1 MTDSSEFSPE
11 QASDPGTS
19 MQDMARIAAERP
31 DLWASLAANPSLYP
45 DLREWLG
52 QIDDPAVKEAL
63 NASAQQAA
71 GQVPDENASTAEAGS
86 TEEASEPAAEETPA
100 GDDPAEEAPTAE
112 TPAAEAEA
120 GPAEEESAAEAGPA
134 EDAPAAE
141 EAPTAETVSIEEASE
156 PAAEET
162 PAGDD
167 PAEEA
172 PTAETPAAEAEAG
185 PAEEESAAEDAPI
198 AETVSIEE
206 ASELA
211 AEETPAGEDPVEEA
225 PTAET
230 PAAEAEAGP
239 VEEESAAEA
248 GPAEDAPA
256 AEEAPTAETVSI
268 EEASEPA
275 AEETPT
281 AAMGTPPPPP
291 SAPTAAM
298 GTPPPPPSAPTAAM
312 GAPPPPPSAPT
323 AAMGTPPPPP
333 FAPTAAMGAPPPP
346 PARAGGKR
354 RRKKWV
360 PIAAVLAVVLAVG
373 GGTFAVYTYLTQR
386 GAASPDEVM
395 STVSQAIAD
404 KDPISMFKMV
414 SPSEIDTVADS
425 ADAIRDGGS
434 DSRKGSSKADPGAL
448 LSKDAINSY
457 LEALDVSSSEMT
469 YSVDQKS
476 DDLAIA
482 TISSWHLD
490 VSVNQSLADTLRTR
504 YQSAKGSSLTDEE
517 EEFFSDLDFSDL
529 SYDGDVAD
537 DFRDDIPFEIVMIK
551 EDGRWYI
558 SPLMTSAQW
567 NYRDRAQWDDDV
579 ESPNYDADFDSVKG
593 ADSPEAAVQN
603 LTEAILDA
611 RRPSD
616 MLDDSVTGLLSLPE
630 RRLAM
635 VYGPVMIGDD
645 RKFSERASE
654 NVKID
659 WDLTSTDIGGGQ
671 AVVHPGNSK
680 ITLNPDDEDEKITLE
695 FKGNTMKVKTPA
707 SEHNTASVDF
717 TRQLENPDRL
727 GVVVEKSDGTWHV
740 SSSGTIVNIFSLR
753 PSERALDKFSD
764 ILEDLGVDPDDSDDL
779 ADTITQS
786 VAIATP
792 ILVGID
798 IAEQLQDVEWRE
810 PYRPSYDSY
819 DSYSGYSTADYYSQC
834 TSGDMSACDRLYYA
848 SSSGSFDE
856 SYGKSCGG
864 RNYSL
869 DYGGQCESKYG
880 RWY

>member
-11 QASDPGTS
+11 QAADPGTS

-52 QIDDPAVKEAL
+52 QVDDPAVKEAL
-63 NASAQQAA
+63 SASAQR
-71 GQVPDENASTAEAGS
+71 
-86 TEEASEPAAEETPA
+86 AAERVPA
-100 GDDPAEEAPTAE
+100 GDEPAE
-112 TPAAEAEA
+112 
-120 GPAEEESAAEAGPA
+120 
-134 EDAPAAE
+134 APAAE
-141 EAPTAETVSIEEASE
+141 EAPA
-156 PAAEET
+156 
-162 PAGDD
+162 D
-167 PAEEA
+167 
-172 PTAETPAAEAEAG
+172 
-185 PAEEESAAEDAPI
+185 
-198 AETVSIEE
+198 
-206 ASELA
+206 
-211 AEETPAGEDPVEEA
+211 
-225 PTAET
+225 
-230 PAAEAEAGP
+230 
-239 VEEESAAEA
+239 
-248 GPAEDAPA
+248 DAPA
-256 AEEAPTAETVSI
+256 AEVEDVKTDGAEADSAQETPTAEAVTAENASEPVAAEEAPADDAPAAEVEDVKTDGAEADSAQEAPTAVMGTPPPPPS
-268 EEASEPA
+268 A
-275 AEETPT
+275 PT

-312 GAPPPPPSAPT
+312 GT
-323 AAMGTPPPPP
+323 
-333 FAPTAAMGAPPPP
+333 PPPP

-404 KDPISMFKMV
+404 KDIISMFKMV

-448 LSKDAINSY
+448 LSKDAINNY
-457 LEALDVSSSEMT
+457 LEALDVSTSDMT
-469 YSVDQKS
+469 YTVDQKS
-476 DDLAIA
+476 DDLAVA

-490 VSVNQSLADTLRTR
+490 VRVDQSLADTLRTR
-504 YQSAKGSSLTDEE
+504 YQSAKGSSLTDDE

-537 DFRDDIPFEIVMIK
+537 DFRDDIPLEIVMIK
-551 EDGRWYI
+551 EDGRWFI

-579 ESPNYDADFDSVKG
+579 EAPNYEADFSSVKG

-616 MLDDSVTGLLSLPE
+616 MLEDNVTGLLSLPE

-635 VYGPVMIGDD
+635 VYGPVMVGDD

-671 AVVHPGNSK
+671 AVVQPGNSK
-680 ITLNPDDEDEKITLE
+680 ITLNPDDEDEKITFE
-695 FKGNTMKVKTPA
+695 FKGNTMKVTTPA
-707 SEHNTASVDF
+707 SENNTASVDF
-717 TRQLENPDRL
+717 TRQLKDPDRL

-740 SSSGTIVNIFSLR
+740 SSSGTIVNIFNLR

-764 ILEDLGVDPDDSDDL
+764 TLEDLGVDPDDSDDL

-792 ILVGID
+792 ILVGVD
-798 IAEQLQDVEWRE
+798 IAEQLQDVNWRA

-869 DYGGQCESKYG
+869 DYGGQCESRYG

>member
-11 QASDPGTS
+11 QAADPGTS

-52 QIDDPAVKEAL
+52 QVDDPAVKEAL
-63 NASAQQAA
+63 SASAQR
-71 GQVPDENASTAEAGS
+71 
-86 TEEASEPAAEETPA
+86 AAERVPA
-100 GDDPAEEAPTAE
+100 GDEPAE
-112 TPAAEAEA
+112 
-120 GPAEEESAAEAGPA
+120 
-134 EDAPAAE
+134 APAAE
-141 EAPTAETVSIEEASE
+141 EAPTDA
-156 PAAEET
+156 
-162 PAGDD
+162 
-167 PAEEA
+167 A
-172 PTAETPAAEAEAG
+172 PT
-185 PAEEESAAEDAPI
+185 D
-198 AETVSIEE
+198 
-206 ASELA
+206 
-211 AEETPAGEDPVEEA
+211 
-225 PTAET
+225 
-230 PAAEAEAGP
+230 
-239 VEEESAAEA
+239 
-248 GPAEDAPA
+248 DAPA
-256 AEEAPTAETVSI
+256 AEVEDVKADGAEADSAQETPTAEAVTA
-268 EEASEPA
+268 ENASEPVA
-275 AEETPT
+275 AEVEDVKADGAEVDSAQEAPT
-281 AAMGTPPPPP
+281 AAMGTPPPPPP

-298 GTPPPPPSAPTAAM
+298 GTPPPPP
-312 GAPPPPPSAPT
+312 PSAPT
-323 AAMGTPPPPP
+323 AAMGT
-333 FAPTAAMGAPPPP
+333 PPPP

-404 KDPISMFKMV
+404 KDIISMFKMV

-448 LSKDAINSY
+448 LSKDAINNY
-457 LEALDVSSSEMT
+457 LEALDVSTSDMT
-469 YSVDQKS
+469 YTVDQKS
-476 DDLAIA
+476 DDLAVA

-490 VSVNQSLADTLRTR
+490 VRVDQSLADTLRTR
-504 YQSAKGSSLTDEE
+504 YQSAKGSSLTDDE

-537 DFRDDIPFEIVMIK
+537 DFRDDIPLEIVMIK
-551 EDGRWYI
+551 EDGRWFI

-579 ESPNYDADFDSVKG
+579 EAPNYEADFSSVKG

-616 MLDDSVTGLLSLPE
+616 MLEDNVTGLLSLPE

-635 VYGPVMIGDD
+635 VYGPVMVGDD

-671 AVVHPGNSK
+671 AVVQPGNSK
-680 ITLNPDDEDEKITLE
+680 ITLNPDDEDEKITFE
-695 FKGNTMKVKTPA
+695 FKGNTMKVTTPA
-707 SEHNTASVDF
+707 SENNTASVDF
-717 TRQLENPDRL
+717 TRQLKDPDRL

-740 SSSGTIVNIFSLR
+740 SSSGTIVNIFNLR

-764 ILEDLGVDPDDSDDL
+764 TLEDLGVDPDDSDDL

-792 ILVGID
+792 ILVGVD
-798 IAEQLQDVEWRE
+798 IAEQLQDVNWRA

-856 SYGKSCGG
+856 SYGRSCGG

-869 DYGGQCESKYG
+869 DYGGQCESRYG

>member
-11 QASDPGTS
+11 QAADPGTS

-52 QIDDPAVKEAL
+52 QVDDPAVKEAL
-63 NASAQQAA
+63 SASAQR
-71 GQVPDENASTAEAGS
+71 
-86 TEEASEPAAEETPA
+86 AAERVPA
-100 GDDPAEEAPTAE
+100 GDEPAE
-112 TPAAEAEA
+112 
-120 GPAEEESAAEAGPA
+120 
-134 EDAPAAE
+134 APAAE
-141 EAPTAETVSIEEASE
+141 EAPTDDA
-156 PAAEET
+156 PAAEVEDVK
-162 PAGDD
+162 ADG
-167 PAEEA
+167 AEADSAQEA
-172 PTAETPAAEAEAG
+172 PTAEA
-185 PAEEESAAEDAPI
+185 
-198 AETVSIEE
+198 VSIE
-206 ASELA
+206 
-211 AEETPAGEDPVEEA
+211 D
-225 PTAET
+225 
-230 PAAEAEAGP
+230 
-239 VEEESAAEA
+239 
-248 GPAEDAPA
+248 
-256 AEEAPTAETVSI
+256 
-268 EEASEPA
+268 ASEPA
-275 AEETPT
+275 TAEAPTTEIAVDSAQETPT
-281 AAMGTPPPPP
+281 AAMGT
-291 SAPTAAM
+291 
-298 GTPPPPPSAPTAAM
+298 
-312 GAPPPPPSAPT
+312 
-323 AAMGTPPPPP
+323 
-333 FAPTAAMGAPPPP
+333 PPPP

-404 KDPISMFKMV
+404 KDIISMFKMV

-448 LSKDAINSY
+448 LSKDAINNY
-457 LEALDVSSSEMT
+457 LEALDVSTSDMT
-469 YSVDQKS
+469 YTVDQKS
-476 DDLAIA
+476 DDLAVA

-490 VSVNQSLADTLRTR
+490 VRVDQSLADTLRTR
-504 YQSAKGSSLTDEE
+504 YQSAKGSSLTDDE

-537 DFRDDIPFEIVMIK
+537 DFRDDIPLEIVMIK
-551 EDGRWYI
+551 EDGRWFI

-579 ESPNYDADFDSVKG
+579 EAPNYEADFSSVKG

-616 MLDDSVTGLLSLPE
+616 MLEDNVTGLLSLPE

-635 VYGPVMIGDD
+635 VYGPVMVGDD

-671 AVVHPGNSK
+671 AVVQPGNSK
-680 ITLNPDDEDEKITLE
+680 ITLNPDDEDEKITFE
-695 FKGNTMKVKTPA
+695 FKGNTMKVTTPA
-707 SEHNTASVDF
+707 SENNTASVDF
-717 TRQLENPDRL
+717 TRQLKDPDRL

-740 SSSGTIVNIFSLR
+740 SSSGTIVNIFNLR

-764 ILEDLGVDPDDSDDL
+764 TLEDLGVDPDDSDDL

-792 ILVGID
+792 ILVGVD
-798 IAEQLQDVEWRE
+798 IAEQLQDVNWRA

-869 DYGGQCESKYG
+869 DYGGQCESRYG

>member
-11 QASDPGTS
+11 QAADPGTS

-52 QIDDPAVKEAL
+52 QVDDPAVKEAL
-63 NASAQQAA
+63 SASAQR
-71 GQVPDENASTAEAGS
+71 
-86 TEEASEPAAEETPA
+86 AAERVPA
-100 GDDPAEEAPTAE
+100 GDEPAE
-112 TPAAEAEA
+112 
-120 GPAEEESAAEAGPA
+120 
-134 EDAPAAE
+134 APAAE
-141 EAPTAETVSIEEASE
+141 EAPTDDAPVAEVEDVKADGAEADSAQETPTAEAVSAENASE
-156 PAAEET
+156 PVA
-162 PAGDD
+162 
-167 PAEEA
+167 AEEA
-172 PTAETPAAEAEAG
+172 PV
-185 PAEEESAAEDAPI
+185 D
-198 AETVSIEE
+198 
-206 ASELA
+206 
-211 AEETPAGEDPVEEA
+211 
-225 PTAET
+225 
-230 PAAEAEAGP
+230 
-239 VEEESAAEA
+239 
-248 GPAEDAPA
+248 DAPA
-256 AEEAPTAETVSI
+256 AEVEDVKADGAEADSAQ
-268 EEASEPA
+268 
-275 AEETPT
+275 ETPT

-291 SAPTAAM
+291 
-298 GTPPPPPSAPTAAM
+298 
-312 GAPPPPPSAPT
+312 PSAPT
-323 AAMGTPPPPP
+323 AAMGT
-333 FAPTAAMGAPPPP
+333 PPPP

-404 KDPISMFKMV
+404 KDIISMFKMV

-448 LSKDAINSY
+448 LSKDAINNY
-457 LEALDVSSSEMT
+457 LEALDVSTSDMT
-469 YSVDQKS
+469 YTVDQKS
-476 DDLAIA
+476 DDLAVA

-490 VSVNQSLADTLRTR
+490 VRVDQSLADTLRTR
-504 YQSAKGSSLTDEE
+504 YQSAKGSSLTDDE

-537 DFRDDIPFEIVMIK
+537 DFRDDIPLEIVMIK
-551 EDGRWYI
+551 EDGRWFI

-579 ESPNYDADFDSVKG
+579 EAPNYEADFSSVKG

-616 MLDDSVTGLLSLPE
+616 MLEDNVTGLLSLPE

-635 VYGPVMIGDD
+635 VYGPVMVGDD

-671 AVVHPGNSK
+671 AVVQPGNSK
-680 ITLNPDDEDEKITLE
+680 ITLNPDDEDEKITFE
-695 FKGNTMKVKTPA
+695 FKGNTMKVTTPA
-707 SEHNTASVDF
+707 SENNTASVDF
-717 TRQLENPDRL
+717 TRQLKDPDRL

-740 SSSGTIVNIFSLR
+740 SSSGTIVNIFNLR

-764 ILEDLGVDPDDSDDL
+764 TLEDLGVDPDDSDDL

-792 ILVGID
+792 ILVGVD
-798 IAEQLQDVEWRE
+798 IAEQLQDVNWRA

-856 SYGKSCGG
+856 SYGRSCGG

-869 DYGGQCESKYG
+869 DYGGQCESRYG

>member
-45 DLREWLG
+45 DLREWLS

-63 NASAQQAA
+63 SASAQQATEQA
-71 GQVPDENASTAEAGS
+71 PAEAEPVEAAEEAPAAE
-86 TEEASEPAAEETPA
+86 TEEASESTVAGTSAGDEPSVEAEASPAEDAPVVDVVSAEEASELTVA
-100 GDDPAEEAPTAE
+100 ETSVGDDPAEAAEEEAPAE
-112 TPAAEAEA
+112 DEPSVEAEASPTEEVPAAEQAAEAEAEPVEAEEVPAAEAEA
-120 GPAEEESAAEAGPA
+120 SPTEDASA
-134 EDAPAAE
+134 EDEPTEEVPAAGD
-141 EAPTAETVSIEEASE
+141 EAEKASE
-156 PAAEET
+156 PAVA
-162 PAGDD
+162 DV
-167 PAEEA
+167 
-172 PTAETPAAEAEAG
+172 PTA
-185 PAEEESAAEDAPI
+185 
-198 AETVSIEE
+198 V
-206 ASELA
+206 
-211 AEETPAGEDPVEEA
+211 
-225 PTAET
+225 
-230 PAAEAEAGP
+230 
-239 VEEESAAEA
+239 
-248 GPAEDAPA
+248 
-256 AEEAPTAETVSI
+256 
-268 EEASEPA
+268 
-275 AEETPT
+275 
-281 AAMGTPPPPP
+281 MGTPPPPP

-312 GAPPPPPSAPT
+312 G
-323 AAMGTPPPPP
+323 TP
-333 FAPTAAMGAPPPP
+333 PPPP
-346 PARAGGKR
+346 PARASGRR

-360 PIAAVLAVVLAVG
+360 PIAAVLAAVLAVG
-373 GGTFAVYTYLTQR
+373 GGAFAVYTYLTQR

-404 KDPISMFKMV
+404 KDIISMFKMV

-448 LSKDAINSY
+448 LSKDAINNY
-457 LEALDVSSSEMT
+457 LEALDVSTSDMT
-469 YSVDQKS
+469 YTVDQKS
-476 DDLAIA
+476 DDLAVA

-490 VSVNQSLADTLRTR
+490 VRVDQSLADTLRTR
-504 YQSAKGSSLTDEE
+504 YQSAKGSSLTDDE
-517 EEFFSDLDFSDL
+517 EEFFSNLDFSDL
-529 SYDGDVAD
+529 SYDGDFAE
-537 DFRDDIPFEIVMIK
+537 DFSEDFNNEGIPLEIVMIK

-558 SPLMTSAQW
+558 SPLLTSAQW
-567 NYRDRAQWDDDV
+567 SYQTQTKWDDDV

-645 RKFSERASE
+645 AKFSERASE

-671 AVVHPGNSK
+671 SVVQPGNST
-680 ITLNPDDEDEKITLE
+680 ITLNPDDDDEKITFE
-695 FKGNTMKVKTPA
+695 FEGNTMKVTTPA
-707 SEHNTASVDF
+707 SDNNTASVDF
-717 TRQLENPDRL
+717 TRQLEDPDRL

-764 ILEDLGVDPDDSDDL
+764 TLEDLGVDSDDSDEL
-779 ADTITQS
+779 VDTITQS

-792 ILVGID
+792 ILVGVD
-798 IAEQLQDVEWRE
+798 IAEQLQDVEWRDS
-810 PYRPSYDSY
+810 YSYDSY
-819 DSYSGYSTADYYSQC
+819 DTYSGSSTDSYYDQC
-834 TSGDMSACDRLYYA
+834 TSGDMVACDRLYVM

-856 SYGKSCGG
+856 SYGRSCGG
-864 RNYSL
+864 RDYSL
-869 DYGGQCESKYG
+869 NYGGACESKYG

>member
-11 QASDPGTS
+11 QAADPGTS

-52 QIDDPAVKEAL
+52 QVDDPAVKEAL
-63 NASAQQAA
+63 SASAQR
-71 GQVPDENASTAEAGS
+71 
-86 TEEASEPAAEETPA
+86 AAERVPA
-100 GDDPAEEAPTAE
+100 GDEPAE
-112 TPAAEAEA
+112 
-120 GPAEEESAAEAGPA
+120 
-134 EDAPAAE
+134 APAAE
-141 EAPTAETVSIEEASE
+141 EAPADDAPVAEVEDVKADGAEADSAQETPTAEAVSAENASE
-156 PAAEET
+156 PVA
-162 PAGDD
+162 
-167 PAEEA
+167 AEEA
-172 PTAETPAAEAEAG
+172 PV
-185 PAEEESAAEDAPI
+185 D
-198 AETVSIEE
+198 
-206 ASELA
+206 
-211 AEETPAGEDPVEEA
+211 
-225 PTAET
+225 
-230 PAAEAEAGP
+230 
-239 VEEESAAEA
+239 
-248 GPAEDAPA
+248 DAPA
-256 AEEAPTAETVSI
+256 AEVEDVKADGAEADSAQ
-268 EEASEPA
+268 
-275 AEETPT
+275 ETPT

-291 SAPTAAM
+291 PSASTAAM
-298 GTPPPPPSAPTAAM
+298 GTP
-312 GAPPPPPSAPT
+312 PPPPPSAPT
-323 AAMGTPPPPP
+323 AAMGT
-333 FAPTAAMGAPPPP
+333 PPPP

-404 KDPISMFKMV
+404 KDIISMFKMV

-448 LSKDAINSY
+448 LSKDAINNY
-457 LEALDVSSSEMT
+457 LEALDVSTSDMT
-469 YSVDQKS
+469 YTVDQKS
-476 DDLAIA
+476 DDLAVA

-490 VSVNQSLADTLRTR
+490 VRVDQSLADTLRTR
-504 YQSAKGSSLTDEE
+504 YQSAKGSSLTDDE

-537 DFRDDIPFEIVMIK
+537 DFRDDIPLEIVMIK
-551 EDGRWYI
+551 EDGRWFI

-579 ESPNYDADFDSVKG
+579 EAPNYEADFSSVKG

-616 MLDDSVTGLLSLPE
+616 MLEDNVTGLLSLPE

-635 VYGPVMIGDD
+635 VYGPVMVGDD

-671 AVVHPGNSK
+671 AVVQPGNSK
-680 ITLNPDDEDEKITLE
+680 ITLNPDDEDEKITFE
-695 FKGNTMKVKTPA
+695 FKGNTMKVTTPA
-707 SEHNTASVDF
+707 SENNTASVDF
-717 TRQLENPDRL
+717 TRQLKDPDRL

-740 SSSGTIVNIFSLR
+740 SSSGTIVNIFNLR

-764 ILEDLGVDPDDSDDL
+764 TLEDLGVDPDDSDDL

-792 ILVGID
+792 ILVGVD
-798 IAEQLQDVEWRE
+798 IAEQLQDVKWRA

-856 SYGKSCGG
+856 SYGRSCGG

-869 DYGGQCESKYG
+869 DYGGQCESRYG

>member
-45 DLREWLG
+45 DLREWLS

-63 NASAQQAA
+63 SASVQQAA
-71 GQVPDENASTAEAGS
+71 EQAPAEAEPVEAAGEALAAEA
-86 TEEASEPAAEETPA
+86 EEASESTVAGTSAGDEPAEAEEVLAAEQADETEASPAEGAPAEDEPSVEAEASPTEEVPAAEQADETEAEPVE
-100 GDDPAEEAPTAE
+100 AEEV
-112 TPAAEAEA
+112 PAAEAEA
-120 GPAEEESAAEAGPA
+120 SPTEDASA
-134 EDAPAAE
+134 EDEPTEEVPAAGD
-141 EAPTAETVSIEEASE
+141 EAEKASE
-156 PAAEET
+156 PAVA
-162 PAGDD
+162 DV
-167 PAEEA
+167 
-172 PTAETPAAEAEAG
+172 PTAVMGTP
-185 PAEEESAAEDAPI
+185 PPPPSA
-198 AETVSIEE
+198 
-206 ASELA
+206 
-211 AEETPAGEDPVEEA
+211 
-225 PTAET
+225 
-230 PAAEAEAGP
+230 
-239 VEEESAAEA
+239 
-248 GPAEDAPA
+248 
-256 AEEAPTAETVSI
+256 
-268 EEASEPA
+268 
-275 AEETPT
+275 PT

-312 GAPPPPPSAPT
+312 GTPPPPPSAPT

-333 FAPTAAMGAPPPP
+333 
-346 PARAGGKR
+346 PARASGKR

-360 PIAAVLAVVLAVG
+360 PIAAVLAAVLAVG
-373 GGTFAVYTYLTQR
+373 GGAFAVYTYLTQR

-395 STVSQAIAD
+395 STVSQAIVD
-404 KDPISMFKMV
+404 KDIISMFKMV

-448 LSKDAINSY
+448 LSKDAINNY

-490 VSVNQSLADTLRTR
+490 VSVDQSLADTLRTR
-504 YQSAKGSSLTDEE
+504 YQSAKGSSLTDDE
-517 EEFFSDLDFSDL
+517 EEFFSNLDFSDL
-529 SYDGDVAD
+529 SYDGDFAE
-537 DFRDDIPFEIVMIK
+537 DFSEDFNNEGIPLEIVMIK

-558 SPLMTSAQW
+558 SPLLTSAQW
-567 NYRDRAQWDDDV
+567 SYQTQTKWDDDV
-579 ESPNYDADFDSVKG
+579 ESPNYAADFDSVKG

-645 RKFSERASE
+645 AKFSERASE

-671 AVVHPGNSK
+671 SVVQPGNST
-680 ITLNPDDEDEKITLE
+680 ITLNPDDDDEKITFE
-695 FKGNTMKVKTPA
+695 FEGNTMKVTTPA
-707 SEHNTASVDF
+707 SDNNTASVDF
-717 TRQLENPDRL
+717 TRQLEDPDRL

-764 ILEDLGVDPDDSDDL
+764 TLEDLGVDSDDSDEL

-792 ILVGID
+792 ILVGVD
-798 IAEQLQDVEWRE
+798 IAEQLQDVEWRDS
-810 PYRPSYDSY
+810 YSYDSY
-819 DSYSGYSTADYYSQC
+819 DTYSGSSTDSYYDQC
-834 TSGDMSACDRLYYA
+834 TSGDMVACDRLYVM

-856 SYGKSCGG
+856 SYGRSCGG
-864 RNYSL
+864 RDYSL
-869 DYGGQCESKYG
+869 NYGGACESKYG

>member
-45 DLREWLG
+45 DLREWLS

-63 NASAQQAA
+63 SASAQQAA
-71 GQVPDENASTAEAGS
+71 EQAPAEAEPVEAVEAVEAEEAPAAEA
-86 TEEASEPAAEETPA
+86 EEASESTVAGTSV
-100 GDDPAEEAPTAE
+100 GDDPAEAE
-112 TPAAEAEA
+112 EVPAAEQADEAEA
-120 GPAEEESAAEAGPA
+120 SPAEGAPA
-134 EDAPAAE
+134 EDEPSVEAEASPTEDASAEDEPTEEVPAAGD
-141 EAPTAETVSIEEASE
+141 EAEKTSE
-156 PAAEET
+156 PAVA
-162 PAGDD
+162 DV
-167 PAEEA
+167 
-172 PTAETPAAEAEAG
+172 PTAVMGTP
-185 PAEEESAAEDAPI
+185 PPPPSA
-198 AETVSIEE
+198 
-206 ASELA
+206 
-211 AEETPAGEDPVEEA
+211 
-225 PTAET
+225 
-230 PAAEAEAGP
+230 
-239 VEEESAAEA
+239 
-248 GPAEDAPA
+248 
-256 AEEAPTAETVSI
+256 
-268 EEASEPA
+268 
-275 AEETPT
+275 PT

-312 GAPPPPPSAPT
+312 G
-323 AAMGTPPPPP
+323 TP
-333 FAPTAAMGAPPPP
+333 PPPP
-346 PARAGGKR
+346 PARASGKR

-404 KDPISMFKMV
+404 KDIISMFKMV

-448 LSKDAINSY
+448 LSKDAINNY
-457 LEALDVSSSEMT
+457 LEALDVSTSDMT
-469 YSVDQKS
+469 YTVDQKS
-476 DDLAIA
+476 DDLAVA

-490 VSVNQSLADTLRTR
+490 VRVDQSLADTLRTR
-504 YQSAKGSSLTDEE
+504 YQSAKGSSLTDDE

-537 DFRDDIPFEIVMIK
+537 DFRDDIPLEIVMIK
-551 EDGRWYI
+551 EDGRWFI

-579 ESPNYDADFDSVKG
+579 EAPNYEADFSSVKG

-616 MLDDSVTGLLSLPE
+616 MLEDNVTGLLSLPE

-635 VYGPVMIGDD
+635 VYGPVMVGDD

-671 AVVHPGNSK
+671 AVVQPGNSK
-680 ITLNPDDEDEKITLE
+680 ITLNPDDEDEKITFE
-695 FKGNTMKVKTPA
+695 FKGNTMKVTTPA
-707 SEHNTASVDF
+707 SENNTASVDF
-717 TRQLENPDRL
+717 TRQLKDPDRL

-740 SSSGTIVNIFSLR
+740 SSSGTIVNIFNLR

-764 ILEDLGVDPDDSDDL
+764 TLEDLGVDPDDSDDL

-792 ILVGID
+792 ILVGVD
-798 IAEQLQDVEWRE
+798 IAEQLQDVKWRA

-856 SYGKSCGG
+856 SYGRSCGG

-869 DYGGQCESKYG
+869 DYGGQCESRYG